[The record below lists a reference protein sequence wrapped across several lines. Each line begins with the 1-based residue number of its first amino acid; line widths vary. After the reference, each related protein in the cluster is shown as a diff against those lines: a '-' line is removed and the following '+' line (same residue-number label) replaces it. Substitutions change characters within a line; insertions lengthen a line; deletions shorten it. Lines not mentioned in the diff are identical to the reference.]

1 MSILN
6 HELKWYRSQVVSNT
20 SANGGRLS
28 INQIVDSVKNNL
40 FPDVTETERTAG
52 LTRYRKAF
60 LKIVNTDNEMLSNA
74 IVHLLTVTPADDY
87 ITMFE
92 GTHVDTQAN
101 ISSPT
106 EYGAGGLASS
116 VESGVTEFDVNVK
129 HTDMIIFRT
138 GDRIYISD
146 GVNEEYH
153 DNVSIS
159 KSGTVVTITLDTGSQ
174 LANAY
179 AADSVVASCIEIGD
193 IDYSIDDFNVVS
205 TGGTYNETNNIVVD
219 NIGGIFENWTLTFTG
234 VSTFTCAGSVIGS
247 VGSGSVN
254 SNYSPTNIN
263 FARPYFTLNSIGFGG
278 SWVIGDTITF
288 TTVPRNVPIW
298 FKKVVPALSASY
310 SGNNFDFRILG
321 ETA

>member
-1 MSILN
+1 
-6 HELKWYRSQVVSNT
+6 VSNT
-20 SANGGRLS
+20 AANGGRLS
-28 INQIVDSVKNNL
+28 INQIVTSVRNNL
-40 FPDVTETERTAG
+40 FPDVTEAERTAG
-52 LTRYRKAF
+52 LTRYRKLF
-60 LKIVNTDNEMLSNA
+60 LKVVNTDNEMLANA
-74 IVHLLTVTPADDY
+74 IIHLLTVTPADDY

-106 EYGAGGLASS
+106 EYGAGVLAGAEIAGA
-116 VESGVTEFDVNVK
+116 ESFDVNVK

-153 DNVSIS
+153 DNVTIS

-174 LANAY
+174 LANGY
-179 AADSVVASCIEIGD
+179 AAGSVVASCIDVGD
-193 IDYSIDDFNVVS
+193 VDYDIEDFNVVS
-205 TGGTYNETNNIVVD
+205 ASGTYDETDNIIVD
-219 NIGGIFENWTLTFTG
+219 NIGGIHQTWTLTFTG
-234 VSTFTCAGSVIGS
+234 VSNFDCAGSIVGA
-247 VGSGSVN
+247 VGSGSIN
-254 SNYSPTNIN
+254 SNYSPTNTN
-263 FARPYFTLNSIGFGG
+263 FARPYFTLNSAGFGG
-278 SWVIGDTITF
+278 TWAEGDTVVF
-288 TTVPRNVPIW
+288 TTIPRNVPIW